1 MFRSRF
7 FVFDIAKIAK
17 KIKTTKQKMA
27 SHEDFA
33 NFETSFAYFESR
45 PHFFAYFKTPII
57 YFGTPHHPFLS
68 HPHLPLKWGKMI
80 F

>member
-1 MFRSRF
+1 M
-7 FVFDIAKIAK
+7 KILL
-17 KIKTTKQKMA
+17 ILKQVLHILKVA
-27 SHEDFA
+27 
-33 NFETSFAYFESR
+33 
-45 PHFFAYFKTPII
+45 PIFFAYFKTPII